1 MKYATRMLVLAMT
14 MLPLLATAQLTS
26 SEKLVA
32 QVPFEFV
39 LGNKVVPAGEWTVQS
54 ASMDSKVIQIRN
66 TDAAVA
72 MLSMP
77 ILVESKQAPAK
88 CTLVFHKYGNS
99 YFLAEIWH
107 ATGQAGASGI
117 QLPASKAEQE
127 TRAAY
132 RDASAPQEVIVAM
145 R

>member
-39 LGNKVVPAGEWTVQS
+39 LGNKVVPAGEWIVQS

-88 CTLVFHKYGNS
+88 CTLVFHKYGSN
-99 YFLAEIWH
+99 YFLSEVKIEG
-107 ATGQAGASGI
+107 TRNGY
-117 QLPASKAEQE
+117 QLPETKAERE
-127 TRAAY
+127 IRAQNGPATNEILL
-132 RDASAPQEVIVAM
+132 ASRE
-145 R
+145 